1 MMTVGR
7 RLAWRRTM
15 VSVVL
20 ALGVVSIQPAAWAG
34 PKGPKP
40 PPSPGDSTPPTAPT
54 NLRVTATTKT
64 SISLAWN
71 PSTDNSGTFSYVVKQ
86 DNLSWTVA
94 QNQTS
99 TSLTW
104 LSPGRTYTFY
114 VYAVDRALNVSGN
127 SNTVVATTQPD
138 LTPPT
143 APALSVPAVSPSQ
156 IWLRWTEAVDD
167 MPYTGVGYSI
177 YLNGSLATAV
187 NWINHR
193 DASLRHLSPGTT
205 YAVQVKAR
213 DASGNTSES
222 NVVSII
228 TPASSDT
235 TPPTAPT
242 NLRIDIDQGCAE
254 VWLAWTQSTD
264 NVDPQSAIEYEVYI
278 NGVLSPLGVD
288 TGVGRSF
295 AYGTNHG
302 LNSFVVRA
310 VDRSGNTSGA
320 SNTITAELWPC

>member
-1 MMTVGR
+1 MTMTTR
-7 RLAWRRTM
+7 SACRRT
-15 VSVVL
+15 VATVIVAVGLLS
-20 ALGVVSIQPAAWAG
+20 AQPTAWSA

-54 NLRVTATTKT
+54 NLRVTGVTKT
-64 SISLAWN
+64 TVGLAWS

-86 DNLSWTVA
+86 NNLSWTVP

-99 TSLTW
+99 TTFTS

-114 VYAVDRALNVSGN
+114 VYAVDRALNVSAN
-127 SNTVVATTQPD
+127 SNTVTATTLPD
-138 LTPPT
+138 LTPPS

-156 IWLRWTEAVDD
+156 IWLTWTEAIDD
-167 MPYTGVGYSI
+167 MPYAGVGYSI
-177 YLNGSLATAV
+177 YVNGALATSV

-193 DASLRHLSPGTT
+193 DASLRHLSPATT
-205 YAVQVKAR
+205 YSVMVRAH
-213 DASGNTSES
+213 DASGNRSDS
-222 NVVSII
+222 NVVSVT

-235 TPPTAPT
+235 TPPSAPT
-242 NLRIDIDQGCAE
+242 NARIDIDQGCAE

-264 NVDPQSAIEYEVYI
+264 NVDAQSAIEYEVYI
-278 NGVLSPLGVD
+278 NGALSPLAVD

-302 LNSFVVRA
+302 LNTFVIKA
-310 VDRSGNTSGA
+310 VDRTGNTSAA
-320 SNTITAELWPC
+320 SNPVTAELWPC